1 MKSKKITSI
10 SILVI
15 ERETMREEY
24 GHPLTVGL
32 VVVVMCIGLLL
43 CAFLPLTR
51 TALAQTTQNPMAAHE
66 IVILIDKSSSIRDL
80 PGGMQ
85 TFKDASKKLLRSILK
100 VSSTEKR
107 VAIVAY
113 DWEDVGVKVYRELTT
128 LTDSSLPEL
137 VAAIDAIPPPGS
149 WTGTARAIDAVC
161 NITQSEPG
169 LGFMLHLTD
178 GCANRPVGQEEGK
191 RAAEEA
197 YDHFKTNCSLVGIV
211 GVNLDPEEEEHLRK
225 MASPGLFSSVQIDEN
240 SVDPGDD
247 IAQAM
252 TQVAYG
258 VGETDVRIAVL
269 DSDSEPEYFTGEL
282 KNSVEATLQVA
293 RSRGLEAQPITPS
306 EIAAGLLYSYDTLV
320 LPDNAPPADV
330 VSNIMVWWIGGG
342 HIVAIDSGFTFL
354 LYAGMLFPELADKH
368 ASFSEGTY
376 WSYESSNAITVQKS
390 HPVTAGH
397 TPGEQIAAV
406 ANDALLRIDKLP
418 SGAEVLAVDAAKVD
432 WATAVFYRG
441 VGSLTFIG
449 PSDDLSTLASIIG
462 NAMALDVSSMG
473 IVPGAKTLTVAAVKG
488 SEEEWFSVI
497 EKFESQ
503 HPNVEIELICLPEGM
518 LFPRIEASFQAR
530 HPFVDVVMVYRNWV
544 PDLVDM
550 GALLDLSAYEDRF
563 PGEIGV
569 RWNDALIGVS
579 WRFAANWD
587 VCVFALTQSE
597 QEAIEL
603 LLVAA
608 GTDTEPP
615 PKLSKLSPELSYLLE
630 DPYARI
636 GEFPEEIQTQ
646 LEEYKTVPVAIWL
659 TAPLPEYIEGECNKF
674 RSDVDASWSLNKVR
688 KKRQDFFEAKS
699 SWYKKAGESTVLFL
713 KDRGFW
719 DEDKTS
725 YACLAAPVLYT
736 DLPAYPSE
744 RLIFE
749 ELQSLAV
756 VDTIYLA
763 GVFEPKLDSA
773 VPTIEA
779 PTVWEKKDSPGGDY
793 VKGKGVKIA
802 IVEGGHID
810 FTLAPFDSTFR
821 EHVTRNAAF
830 GTAIENKH
838 ATAVGEVA
846 ASSDLKYTGVAPES
860 SLLSASSKSYSERNL
875 AKAIDWALKKGADVL
890 NASFGEKVP
899 TGNPHSFSKLF
910 DFLIF
915 EHMRAVTAVAGNE
928 GKSAFVC
935 APASGY
941 NVIAVGGIDDHNTVS
956 WADDTMYNLKANDGS
971 NSVNPTFPAGGRQ
984 KPDVCAVAVRVVP
997 SEPKPLIGIRTAVY
1011 GYNNPVYGT
1020 SFAAPAVAGTIGL
1033 LIQRQPWLAV
1043 WPEVTKAVV
1052 MASAIHNVTGASRL
1066 DNWEGA
1072 GTVVASEADN
1082 VVINNWL
1089 WKKVA
1094 GKADFPITIKFN
1106 VNKGETVRFVVT
1118 WDSHAQRVGG
1128 LVTVDKLEAN
1138 INLEIFDPTRK
1149 SITKS
1154 TSSNNSYEIVEFV
1167 AGATGKYEA
1176 RISQISFKAAFEY
1189 VGAAWHRSA
1198 APHLQFSGG
1207 LTSIVVKP
1215 GRKVSI
1221 ELRGMPGHDWA
1232 LCQDAEMGT
1241 SPYLGLRL
1249 DLSGCS
1255 QVHQRGKFDANGR
1268 AKYEFILPDY
1278 TAGQKLYLQAI
1289 SGTGGLRKDL
1299 HKSNV
1304 LSITVE

>member
-15 ERETMREEY
+15 GRETMREEY
-24 GHPLTVGL
+24 RHPLAVRL
-32 VVVVMCIGLLL
+32 AVVVMCIGLLL
-43 CAFLPLTR
+43 CAPLPLDR
-51 TALAQTTQNPMAAHE
+51 TVLAQTTQNPMAAHE

-85 TFKDASKKLLRSILK
+85 TFKDAGKKFLRNILK
-100 VSSTEKR
+100 ASSTEKR

-113 DWEDVGVKVYRELTT
+113 DWEDVGVKVYKELTT
-128 LTDSSLPEL
+128 LTDSNLPEL

-149 WTGTARAIDAVC
+149 WTGTARAIDTVC
-161 NITQSEPG
+161 DITQSEPG

-197 YDHFKTNCSLVGIV
+197 YDHFKVNCSLVGIV
-211 GVNLDPEEEEHLRK
+211 GVNLDPEAEEHLRK

-240 SVDPGDD
+240 SVDPGYD

-282 KNSVEATLQVA
+282 KNSVEAALQIA
-293 RSRGLEAQPITPS
+293 RSRGFKAQPITPS

-330 VSNIMVWWIGGG
+330 VSNIMAWWIGGG
-342 HIVAIDSGFTFL
+342 HIVAIDSGLTFI

-376 WSYESSNAITVQKS
+376 WSYDSSNATTVQKG
-390 HPVTAGH
+390 HPVIAGH

-406 ANDALLRIDKLP
+406 ARDALLRIDKLP
-418 SGAEVLAVDAAKVD
+418 SGAQVLAIDAGNAD
-432 WATAVFYRG
+432 WATVVFYQG
-441 VGSLTFIG
+441 AGSLTFIG
-449 PSDDLSTLASIIG
+449 PSDDSFALAPIIG
-462 NAMALDVSSMG
+462 NAIALDVSSMG
-473 IVPGAKTLTVAAVKG
+473 IVPDAKTLTVAAVQG
-488 SEEEWFSVI
+488 SEEEWLLVREEFQ
-497 EKFESQ
+497 SQ
-503 HPNVEIELICLPEGM
+503 HPNVEIELIYLPEGA
-518 LFPRIEASFQAR
+518 LFPRIEASFR
-530 HPFVDVVMVYRNWV
+530 EGHPFADVVMVYRDWV
-544 PDLVDM
+544 PDLIDRGV
-550 GALLDLSAYEDRF
+550 LLDLSVYKDRF
-563 PGEIGV
+563 VKERVLPIEYNGIPIGV
-569 RWNDALIGVS
+569 P
-579 WRFAANWD
+579 WRFAANWV

-615 PKLSKLSPELSYLLE
+615 PKLSPELFYLLE

-636 GEFPEEIQTQ
+636 GKFPEEIQTQ

-674 RSDVDASWSLNKVR
+674 RSDVGASYSLNKVR

-699 SWYKKAGESTVLFL
+699 SWYKKAGESTISFL
-713 KDRGFW
+713 RDRHFW

-736 DLPAYPSE
+736 DLPVDPSK

-749 ELQSLAV
+749 ELQNLDA

-773 VPTIEA
+773 VSTIEV
-779 PTVWEKKDSPGGDY
+779 PTVWSRKDSSGNDL
-793 VKGKGVKIA
+793 KGTGVKIA
-802 IVEGGHID
+802 IVESGRID
-810 FTLAPFDSTFR
+810 LTLAPFDGSGR
-821 EHVTRNAAF
+821 KHITRNPGLGSDDHKIRVAQVVASCD
-830 GTAIENKH
+830 GT
-838 ATAVGEVA
+838 
-846 ASSDLKYTGVAPES
+846 LTGVASEAV
-860 SLLSASSKSYSERNL
+860 LLSADSKDHTEKEL
-875 AKAIDWALKKGADVL
+875 AAAIDWALKKGADVL
-890 NASFGEKVP
+890 NASFGEEKPAGKP
-899 TGNPHSFSKLF
+899 TSSSRLL
-910 DFLIF
+910 DFIVI
-915 EHMRAVTAVAGNE
+915 EHMRAFTVAAGNE
-928 GKSAFVC
+928 GKAAFVC
-935 APASGY
+935 SPASGY
-941 NVIAVGGIDDHNTVS
+941 NVIAVGGIDDKGTVS
-956 WADDTMYNLKANDGS
+956 WADDTMYDLKANDGS

-984 KPDVCAVAVRVVP
+984 KPDVCAVAVGIDTVGYT
-997 SEPKPLIGIRTAVY
+997 PKT
-1011 GYNNPVYGT
+1011 GT
-1020 SFAAPAVAGTIGL
+1020 SYSAPAVAGTIGL

-1066 DNWEGA
+1066 DGWEGA

-1106 VNKGETVRFVVT
+1106 VNKGETVRFVIT

-1138 INLEIFDPTRK
+1138 LNLEIFDPTGK

-1154 TSSNNSYEIVEFV
+1154 ASSNNSYEIVEFV
-1167 AGATGKYEA
+1167 AGATGVYQA
-1176 RISQISFKAAFEY
+1176 RISQASFKAAFEY

-1198 APHLQFSGG
+1198 VPHLQFSGG
-1207 LTSIVVKP
+1207 LTSITVKP
-1215 GRKVSI
+1215 GKKVSI

-1232 LCQDAEMGT
+1232 LCQDAEVGT
-1241 SPYLGLRL
+1241 SHYLGLRL

-1255 QVHQRGKFDANGR
+1255 QVHQRSKFDANGR

-1278 TAGQKLYLQAI
+1278 SPGQKLYLQAI
-1289 SGTGGLRKDL
+1289 SGTGDLRNDL

-1304 LSITVE
+1304 LLLEVK